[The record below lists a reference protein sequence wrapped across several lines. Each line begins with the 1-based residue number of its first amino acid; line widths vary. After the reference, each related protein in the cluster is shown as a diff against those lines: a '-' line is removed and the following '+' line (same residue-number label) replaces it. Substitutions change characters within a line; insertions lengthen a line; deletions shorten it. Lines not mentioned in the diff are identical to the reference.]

1 MRERGES
8 GNVGMTICIPWLGKR
23 RKGQQYNTRNIHRG
37 NNPQAKNRKKK
48 KKKKKIN
55 IFIFIGKTPI
65 GRGVK

>member
-48 KKKKKIN
+48 KKEKD
-55 IFIFIGKTPI
+55 
-65 GRGVK
+65 